1 MHVRSHVQ
9 KGRSVVTG
17 SNTNCVDFP
26 RDYPFAA
33 TTSLSVAHEEGFPV
47 ISRLFDWNCFQSG
60 QFNYPTRNF
69 ATLGP
74 L

>member
-1 MHVRSHVQ
+1 MNLTLGITRGLTSA
-9 KGRSVVTG
+9 GRASPIWAG
-17 SNTNCVDFP
+17 WMERNHFRP
-26 RDYPFAA
+26 
-33 TTSLSVAHEEGFPV
+33 
-47 ISRLFDWNCFQSG
+47 G